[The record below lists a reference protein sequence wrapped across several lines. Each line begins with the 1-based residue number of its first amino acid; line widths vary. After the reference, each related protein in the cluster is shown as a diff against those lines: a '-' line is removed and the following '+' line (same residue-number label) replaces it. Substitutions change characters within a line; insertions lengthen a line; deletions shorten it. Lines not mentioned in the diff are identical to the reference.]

1 MTGRDPAVEPTG
13 PSANT
18 STATLRLV
26 ADHVVPGEGNG
37 VVVPDGAVDIAADG
51 RIVAVGPESS
61 LGPPPAEVRRL
72 GGLLMPGLVNAHAH
86 TPMTLVRSAGDGL
99 PLERWLRE
107 AIWPREGRMNA
118 EDAWWGM
125 TLGSAEMLA
134 AGVTT
139 SCEMYLFEDAVVDA
153 VDASGARLV
162 ITPGVISALLRDG
175 VVGDRIAE
183 IVEFHAAHDG
193 QAGRITVGFAPHS
206 IYDLTPEQ
214 CGEIASYA
222 RSEGALFHIHL
233 EETEAERQLVI
244 ERYGSTATRLL
255 SDVGALEARTI
266 AAHGVWLD
274 DVDRRLLAEA
284 GASVAH
290 CPQSNLKLGSGIA
303 PVAMLL
309 ADGVG
314 VGLGTDGAAS
324 NDDLDLWEE
333 LKLAPL
339 LARGIGHDPAA
350 MSAAT
355 ALDLATRASA
365 RALGLDDVGELRP
378 GARADVIR
386 VDVDQP
392 AFTPGLDLLGHLV
405 FAGSSRYVTD
415 VWVEGR
421 QVVEASTVT
430 TVDVERAVGEVER
443 RGRRLAGA

>member
-1 MTGRDPAVEPTG
+1 M
-13 PSANT
+13 
-18 STATLRLV
+18 
-26 ADHVVPGEGNG
+26 
-37 VVVPDGAVDIAADG
+37 
-51 RIVAVGPESS
+51 
-61 LGPPPAEVRRL
+61 
-72 GGLLMPGLVNAHAH
+72 
-86 TPMTLVRSAGDGL
+86 
-99 PLERWLRE
+99 
-107 AIWPREGRMNA
+107 
-118 EDAWWGM
+118 
-125 TLGSAEMLA
+125 
-134 AGVTT
+134 
-139 SCEMYLFEDAVVDA
+139 
-153 VDASGARLV
+153 
-162 ITPGVISALLRDG
+162 
-175 VVGDRIAE
+175 
-183 IVEFHAAHDG
+183 
-193 QAGRITVGFAPHS
+193 
-206 IYDLTPEQ
+206 
-214 CGEIASYA
+214 
-222 RSEGALFHIHL
+222 
-233 EETEAERQLVI
+233 
-244 ERYGSTATRLL
+244 
-255 SDVGALEARTI
+255 
-266 AAHGVWLD
+266 
-274 DVDRRLLAEA
+274 DRRLLAEA